1 MTTPYMSRPVAD
13 LPMTCSCIRPRLRD
27 WMSSSV
33 QPIA

>member
-13 LPMTCSCIRPRLRD
+13 LPMTWTFIRPSLRAS
-27 WMSSSV
+27 MSRSV

>member
-13 LPMTCSCIRPRLRD
+13 LPITFTLIRPRLRD
-27 WMSSSV
+27 WMSWSV